1 MGRVVDDPDPRKEI
15 AVDEAKKGDNKDER
29 TKKPDEAK
37 SGKDAER
44 KKVQGGANNGRLE
57 PVTSQGFFFTST
69 ISGAFQKKRVFAGR

>member
-44 KKVQGGANNGRLE
+44 KKVLE
-57 PVTSQGFFFTST
+57 HFRKKGFLLAGETPISQ
-69 ISGAFQKKRVFAGR
+69 